1 MPCGACANRRPNDE
15 GSDAGRPASEPLSKD
30 LDASPQGSH
39 CTAKPF
45 VKLKRLA
52 VQKFG
57 FWSRYQPW

>member
-1 MPCGACANRRPNDE
+1 MPRGACASRRLGDE
-15 GSDAGRPASEPLSKD
+15 GSDAGQTASELLSNYFD
-30 LDASPQGSH
+30 VSPQGNH